1 MNESLWVLFSELLVL
16 LINCSVTGIK
26 VFLHKSLLSMSGR
39 VSGFLADL
47 VGSGIASLVAA
58 VLAQCEAFICKEQCF
73 SQALKLLKVNA

>member
-1 MNESLWVLFSELLVL
+1 
-16 LINCSVTGIK
+16 
-26 VFLHKSLLSMSGR
+26 MSGR